1 MAKMMS
7 SAIMDGSLY
16 DDLNDFQ
23 KPRVRGMYP
32 VELKVKQ
39 ENSLLSVLPDSR
51 AFPLTTSDVDS
62 LFPIGCALTTTT
74 ASTPN
79 RFLRN
84 SAPVTAEQEM
94 YAQGFLDALDQLHQ
108 RHNKNGLL
116 DTPVLDRNG
125 YCATHVSHPDFT
137 HSNPLSLASVA
148 PTYVTASMDTIPDF
162 SNTQGAQSTFHVSTS
177 TSGHD
182 AYAFGGM
189 MPFVQQPAQPH
200 PLDTYGS
207 YGVLPTNP
215 MGSNSSI
222 HSDDT
227 YRQVNPDLLRELQA
241 VVPADIRTQEHM
253 KVERKKARN
262 RIAASKCRLRRLQRE
277 SELSTKVKALKDHNR
292 ELRDQLN
299 ELKDQLSDLKTTVNR
314 HAKGGCRIGEKAF
327 VAVTAS

>member
-1 MAKMMS
+1 
-7 SAIMDGSLY
+7 MDGSLY
-16 DDLNDFQ
+16 DDLNEFQ

-32 VELKVKQ
+32 ELKVKR
-39 ENSLLSVLPDSR
+39 ENTLSSLLPDSR

-62 LFPIGCALTTTT
+62 LFSSGCSMTTTTT

-108 RHNKNGLL
+108 RQNKNGLL
-116 DTPVLDRNG
+116 DNSVIHHVG
-125 YCATHVSHPDFT
+125 YCGTHTSHASFSPP
-137 HSNPLSLASVA
+137 NPLSLASVA

-162 SNTQGAQSTFHVSTS
+162 SNTQGTQSTFNVNTS

-182 AYAFGGM
+182 TYAFGGM
-189 MPFVQQPAQPH
+189 MPFVQPAQPH
-200 PLDTYGS
+200 PLDTYGGYS
-207 YGVLPTNP
+207 VLGANP
-215 MGSNSSI
+215 MGSNGSI
-222 HSDDT
+222 HSDDA
-227 YRQVNPDLLRELQA
+227 YGQVNPDLLRELQA

-277 SELSTKVKALKDHNR
+277 SELSIKVKGLKDHNR
-292 ELRDQLN
+292 DLRDQLN
-299 ELKDQLSDLKTTVNR
+299 ELRGQLADLRNTIDR
-314 HAKGGCRIGEKAF
+314 HIKSGCRIGEHSFNKI
-327 VAVTAS
+327 TA

>member
-1 MAKMMS
+1 
-7 SAIMDGSLY
+7 MDGSLY

-23 KPRVRGMYP
+23 KPCVRGMFP
-32 VELKVKQ
+32 ELKVKQ
-39 ENSLLSVLPDSR
+39 ENCLSSLLPDSR

-62 LFPIGCALTTTT
+62 LFTGGCSTT
-74 ASTPN
+74 AATQN

-108 RHNKNGLL
+108 RQNKGGLL
-116 DTPVLDRNG
+116 DNSMIHRGG
-125 YCATHVSHPDFT
+125 YCGTQAASHANFS
-137 HSNPLSLASVA
+137 HSNSLSLASVA

-162 SNTQGAQSTFHVSTS
+162 SNTQGTQNTYPSTT
-177 TSGHD
+177 GQD

-189 MPFVQQPAQPH
+189 MPFVQQQQQPAQPH
-200 PLDTYGS
+200 PLDSYGG
-207 YGVLPTNP
+207 YGVLAANP
-215 MGSNSSI
+215 MGSNGSI

-227 YRQVNPDLLRELQA
+227 YRQVTPDLLRELQA
-241 VVPADIRTQEHM
+241 VVPADMRTQEHM

-277 SELSTKVKALKDHNR
+277 SELSGKVKGLKDHNR

-299 ELKDQLSDLKTTVNR
+299 ELKDQLSELKSSITR
-314 HAKGGCRIGEKAF
+314 HAKGGCRIGEKSF
-327 VAVTAS
+327 NTAIA